1 MRHLRRLGGGS
12 MRIRMV
18 SLSRPVRRGFEL
30 APTPWIANAQAV
42 MSSVGGPPTLMTIQ
56 WLCGVEVLRTDR
68 YRVDYPIVV
77 PPRSLI
83 VKPSSAC
90 LSAMSMSS

>member
-1 MRHLRRLGGGS
+1 MSRCYDAGPVSSAITAAGRWTRGSDVLGG
-12 MRIRMV
+12 
-18 SLSRPVRRGFEL
+18 
-30 APTPWIANAQAV
+30 
-42 MSSVGGPPTLMTIQ
+42 Q
-56 WLCGVEVLRTDR
+56 WQCGVEVLRTDR
-68 YRVDYPIVV
+68 YRVAYPIVV

>member
-1 MRHLRRLGGGS
+1 MSARFRGNVTAVVLGG
-12 MRIRMV
+12 
-18 SLSRPVRRGFEL
+18 
-30 APTPWIANAQAV
+30 
-42 MSSVGGPPTLMTIQ
+42 Q
-56 WLCGVEVLRTDR
+56 WQCGVEVLRTDR
-68 YRVDYPIVV
+68 YRVAYPIVV

>member
-1 MRHLRRLGGGS
+1 MPGVPLRDAQEAASHADPRTMMRYDRARGSLDRRDLN
-12 MRIRMV
+12 
-18 SLSRPVRRGFEL
+18 
-30 APTPWIANAQAV
+30 ANANRRSARPA
-42 MSSVGGPPTLMTIQ
+42 SVEL
-56 WLCGVEVLRTDR
+56 LRTDR
-68 YRVDYPIVV
+68 YRVAYPIVV